1 MFSKALALFAVFAVI
16 APALAAPLPGAGEVV
31 GVFTDVKNDV
41 EKVHLNVASTAPK
54 AKRDEVGDVVL
65 ITVDDLAYPTLIQAD
80 SSWST
85 LISPV
90 DINALPA
97 GDTDLHTLENS

>member
-31 GVFTDVKNDV
+31 GVFTGKSYLRNAFYLFTVSIVDVKNDV

-54 AKRDEVGDVVL
+54 AKRDEVGDGRCFLVG
-65 ITVDDLAYPTLIQAD
+65 Y
-80 SSWST
+80 
-85 LISPV
+85 
-90 DINALPA
+90 
-97 GDTDLHTLENS
+97 